1 MDADRAI
8 RENLDKRISLVKS
21 KSTKDKKF
29 SANYN
34 YRLTQDFEV
43 PQWIQESC
51 KEQPQVDVTEFGLGK
66 RKRNEVTY
74 KD

>member
-8 RENLDKRISLVKS
+8 RENLEKRITLVKS
-21 KSTKDKKF
+21 KSAKDKKF

-43 PQWIQESC
+43 P
-51 KEQPQVDVTEFGLGK
+51 
-66 RKRNEVTY
+66 
-74 KD
+74 